1 MAILGSR
8 KLGAVSDLPPPPSSG
23 APSTQIAGQESAPTS
38 VVPQGPAYVPSRSS
52 YNSMAV
58 VSIITG
64 AFSVFGHI
72 VIPGIGGGSLALIAI
87 VTGFIGRR
95 EIRRTGE
102 QGMWMATL
110 GIILGI
116 AHLAIIALIFIFF
129 IVVVFFLGGL
139 ALLHH

>member
-8 KLGAVSDLPPPPSSG
+8 KLGTVSDLPPPPSSG
-23 APSTQIAGQESAPTS
+23 APTRIAGQESVPTS

-72 VIPGIGGGSLALIAI
+72 VIPGIGGGSLAVIAI

-110 GIILGI
+110 GMVLGI
-116 AHLAIIALIFIFF
+116 AHLAIIALVFILF

-139 ALLHH
+139 ALLHR

>member
-8 KLGAVSDLPPPPSSG
+8 KLGTVSDLPPPQSSG
-23 APSTQIAGQESAPTS
+23 APTRIAGQESVPTS

-58 VSIITG
+58 VSLITG

-72 VIPGIGGGSLALIAI
+72 VIPGIGGGSLAVIAI

-102 QGMWMATL
+102 QVMWMETF
-110 GIILGI
+110 GIVLVVG
-116 AHLAIIALIFIFF
+116 HLLLLDLS
-129 IVVVFFLGGL
+129 FFLVFVAVWFYGV
-139 ALLHH
+139 

>member
-110 GIILGI
+110 GVILGI